1 MTTLLSGPSQPPAAG
16 GVPKQLIVFLH
27 GYGADGADLLGLSA
41 FFAPVLPHAAFVAP
55 NAPEP
60 TSMGF
65 GHQWFGLTSFAPELI
80 AAGIAKSAP
89 LLDGF
94 IDRELAARGLTPSQ
108 LGIIGFSQ
116 GTMMALDRATRLAHS
131 AAAVVGFSG
140 LLSEPAASLPQEAK
154 RAPILLV
161 HGVDDAMVPFS
172 RMAIAEAALKAKGF
186 SVETMARPGLGHGID
201 PEGAARAAQFLAAH
215 LGQ

>member
-1 MTTLLSGPSQPPAAG
+1 MVTLLSGPSQPPAAG
-16 GVPKQLIVFLH
+16 GAPQQLVVFLH

-41 FFAPVLPHAAFVAP
+41 FFAQALPHAAFVAP

-65 GHQWFGLTSFAPELI
+65 GYQWFGLTSFAPELI
-80 AAGIAKSAP
+80 AAGIRKSAP
-89 LLDGF
+89 LLDAF
-94 IDRELAARGLTPSQ
+94 IDRELAARGLTSAR

-116 GTMMALDRATRLAHS
+116 GTMMALDRATRLAES

-140 LLSEPAASLPQEAK
+140 LLSEPAATLPPEAK

-161 HGVDDAMVPFS
+161 HGVDDPLVPFP
-172 RMAIAEAALKAKGF
+172 RMEAAEAALKAKGF
-186 SVETMARPGLGHGID
+186 SVATLARPGIGHGID
-201 PEGAARAAQFLAAH
+201 PEGATRAAQFLAAH